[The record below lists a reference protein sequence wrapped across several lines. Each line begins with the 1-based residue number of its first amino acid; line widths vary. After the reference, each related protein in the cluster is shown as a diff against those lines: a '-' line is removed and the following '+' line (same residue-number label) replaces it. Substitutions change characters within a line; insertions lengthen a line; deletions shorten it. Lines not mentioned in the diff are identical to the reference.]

1 MATVNEKL
9 AAEAVRR
16 RIMLLRYGNK
26 EAQDLIAILRKANPA
41 ITTAMLEGVEGLS
54 VNNMT
59 PARLRALSRL
69 VLEQTQAAYSN
80 ILKTLNGDMEAFG
93 TAEVTYNSNLLRNT
107 IPAAVLDYLKRDIK
121 TTSWQQVLATLS
133 SRAVMGRT
141 IDQWFSTKLPED
153 LANSLVNGVQAA
165 ILQGAP
171 SSQAVAK
178 IRKSAVWGNQ
188 ERDLATVTHT
198 AINFVAADA
207 RELTRKAN
215 ADLIKE
221 RSWLSTLDNKTST
234 ICIVRDG
241 LRYTAETPVKPIGHE
256 IPYGAGPGKIHF
268 RCRSTET
275 WVTKSF
281 RELGI
286 PVDELPEGVRA
297 SMNGEVP
304 ASINYLQWLQERAS
318 PRVQE
323 EVLGVTRADM
333 LRAGKYKASDFY
345 DNGALIPLS
354 RLLELDK
361 RDGPQR

>member
-1 MATVNEKL
+1 
-9 AAEAVRR
+9 
-16 RIMLLRYGNK
+16 MLLRYGNK
-26 EAQDLIAILRKANPA
+26 EAQDLIAILRKANPT
-41 ITTAMLEGVEGLS
+41 ITAAMLEGVEGLNAS
-54 VNNMT
+54 NMT

-80 ILKTLNGDMEAFG
+80 ILKTLNGDMEDFG
-93 TAEVTYNSNLLRNT
+93 TAEVAYNSNLLRNT
-107 IPAAVLDYLKRDIK
+107 IPAAVLDYLKKDIK
-121 TTSWQQVLATLS
+121 ATSWQQVLATLS

-141 IDQWFSTKLPED
+141 IDQWFSTKLPAD

-165 ILQGAP
+165 ILQGTP
-171 SSQAVAK
+171 SLQAVAN
-178 IRKSAVWGNQ
+178 IRKSAVWGSQ

-221 RSWLSTLDNKTST
+221 RNWLSTLDNKTST

-241 LRYTAETPVKPIGHE
+241 LRYTADTPVKPIGHE

-275 WVTKSF
+275 WVVKSF

-304 ASINYLQWLQERAS
+304 AKINYLQWLQERAS
-318 PRVQE
+318 ARVQE

-333 LRAGKYKASDFY
+333 LRAGKYRAEDFY

>member
-1 MATVNEKL
+1 
-9 AAEAVRR
+9 
-16 RIMLLRYGNK
+16 MLLRYGNK
-26 EAQDLIAILRKANPA
+26 EAQDLIAILRKANPT
-41 ITTAMLEGVEGLS
+41 ITAAMLEGVEGL
-54 VNNMT
+54 NATNMT

-69 VLEQTQAAYSN
+69 VLEQTQAAYAN
-80 ILKTLNGDMEAFG
+80 ILKTLNGDMDDFG
-93 TAEVTYNSNLLRNT
+93 TAEVAYNRSLLLNT
-107 IPAAVLDYLKRDIK
+107 IPAAVLDYLKKDIK
-121 TTSWQQVLATLS
+121 ATSWQQVLATLS

-141 IDQWFSTKLPED
+141 IDQWFSTKLPAD

-165 ILQGAP
+165 ILQGTP
-171 SSQAVAK
+171 SSQAVAN
-178 IRKSAVWGNQ
+178 IRKSAVWGSQ

-221 RSWLSTLDNKTST
+221 RNWLSTLDNKTST

-241 LRYTAETPVKPIGHE
+241 LRYTADTPVKPIGHE

-275 WVTKSF
+275 WVVKSF

-304 ASINYLQWLQERAS
+304 AKMNYLQWLQERAS
-318 PRVQE
+318 ARVQE

-333 LRAGKYKASDFY
+333 LRAGKYRAEDFY

>member
-1 MATVNEKL
+1 MVTVNEKL

-41 ITTAMLEGVEGLS
+41 ITAAMLEGVEGLS
-54 VNNMT
+54 ASNMT

-69 VLEQTQAAYSN
+69 VLTQTQAAYSN
-80 ILKTLNGDMEAFG
+80 ILKTLNGDMEDFG
-93 TAEVTYNSNLLRNT
+93 TAEADYNSSLLLKT
-107 IPAAVLDYLKRDIK
+107 IPGPVLDYLKKDIK
-121 TTSWQQVLATLS
+121 ATSWQQVLATLS

-141 IDQWFSTKLPED
+141 IDQWFSVKLPTD

-165 ILQGAP
+165 ILQGTP
-171 SSQAVAK
+171 SVKAVNQ

-198 AINFVAADA
+198 AINFIAADA

-241 LRYTAETPVKPIGHE
+241 LRYTADTPVKPIGHD

-275 WVTKSF
+275 WVIKSF

-297 SMNGEVP
+297 SMSGEVP
-304 ASINYLQWLQERAS
+304 ASMNYLQWLQERAS

-361 RDGPQR
+361 RDGV